1 MEVINLA
8 RGGSCRVETE
18 ATTWVIDGVTYTNYA
33 NVDIVDATTAE
44 DELANQTRLN
54 WTINLRT
61 GTGSKW
67 MYLHGLHVA
76 IGNNILYSNSEGS
89 ILGEW
94 TKYNGVWVKERPF
107 TSGTLII
114 PHNTNGSVDNQTVYL
129 KVLFR
134 YGSWAWDN
142 DNYYRESE
150 DTQISLTPIAR
161 YFTNTPSISLKNR
174 TTTSLT
180 FNWNTS
186 ETCNKIVMHVGTKET
201 TFAVNAVSG
210 SIKVNGL
217 AANTTYYCYWSFYR
231 ADSGLPTDSGRI
243 SLKTW
248 ANPGQS
254 LSTKTETSITMHWSS
269 GEDTTKNIQYSINN
283 GSSWTNVGAVNAK
296 NGYYTIS
303 GLNPNTTYDIK
314 TRITREDGS
323 TADTSALSI
332 QTYAYPTHS
341 KYSVGETT
349 ATLYWGCS
357 GGVQETVEYSLD
369 NGLTWKKGQKI
380 DYTYAYTISDL
391 ARGTS
396 YNILTRATRYDGSK
410 GITPTALT
418 ITTWKAPSFT
428 LSKGLDETSLKV
440 NWNGNGASILSIYYS
455 LDGGA
460 TWSSSIA
467 ALSQT
472 SGSFNITGLKA
483 NTTYTVYLKMTRTDT
498 STSSVVT
505 SDPVTTYPYPS
516 CVGGTNIKIGDP
528 LTLTFNNPL
537 NREITA
543 YILARHNTQIVLG
556 EWTGTGTSITGF
568 NDAITTANMY
578 QSIPNSLSGNYVIT
592 LKYNGSIVQ
601 KEFDVNKTYSVRGDS
616 SDSPLFSTYTYRD
629 AMYDTSATSGIK
641 QKITSLTGSNLKII
655 KGFST
660 LHVEIASGQKAIAQQ
675 KATIASYSLINATT
689 ETIPESVGNT
699 IIFSEIPNI
708 NNNSWSVRATDSRG
722 LFTTVRSLVSNS
734 NYIDYSKPSIIN
746 FSTSRTNNNIGVNV
760 QLKASGTFWN
770 GNFGQV
776 NNKDRLKAYYSYKK
790 NEVGATWSKIT
801 SVNITSEGNTYN
813 INEVLA
819 DIFEL
824 GSTYDF
830 RIYIADALCDDTSTT
845 SGALSASFVK
855 SEVTNGTPALAIWG
869 DKVSIGDAWDTSDTI
884 NRLRVNGGAY
894 INGDLRVAG
903 KINNMPERYYFNI
916 HQSWYCFGQFN
927 MFQNGQ
933 YAIIKVYS
941 GGGYNGVVSQ
951 QLRFDINIRTSNGT
965 APYFAAHVDNFSWS
979 NEAPTIYLKTL
990 DSSTC
995 EIWMAPYSYSGA
1007 SFFTVETSNYTT
1019 FEFRGTAATTQPSDL
1034 GEVAKKNYFTTA
1046 GGTISGD
1053 VTITGVLAANTSVV
1067 NATDTWIPV
1076 IKEGKF
1082 QHTERRFATSV
1093 THTNYGTNG
1102 GHLATMDFLSYWN
1115 GAHNS
1120 SGNSNLT
1127 YCNRG
1132 AFGTIV
1138 TKNSGDYLPITGGV
1152 VVGWTTVTYDNP
1164 HDPTWDYGKSNL
1176 EIRTTNGS
1184 TPSICLHKSGYCHA
1198 VITCDITGQIKV
1210 GDLGSTA
1217 QPVLTDGNKHLYTT
1231 NVFIQSAQPT
1241 AIRTGD
1247 IWFKV

>member
-1 MEVINLA
+1 MAVINLT
-8 RGGSCRVETE
+8 RGGSCRVETK

-33 NVDIVDATTAE
+33 NIDIVDATTTE

-61 GTGSKW
+61 STGSKW

-76 IGNNILYSNSEGS
+76 IGDNVLYSNSDGN

-107 TSGTLII
+107 TSGTLVI
-114 PHNTNGSVDNQTVYL
+114 PHNTNGSIDNQTVYL

-134 YGSWAWDN
+134 YGSWAWD
-142 DNYYRESE
+142 DDAYYRESE
-150 DTQISLTPIAR
+150 DTQLSLTPIAR

-186 ETCNKIVMHVGTKET
+186 ETCNKIIMHVGSKET

-210 SIKVNGL
+210 SITVNGL
-217 AANTTYYCYWSFYR
+217 TANTTYSCYGSFYR
-231 ADSGLPTDSGRI
+231 ADSGLPTDSEKI

-254 LSTKTETSITMHWSS
+254 LNTKTETSIKMNWSS

-283 GSSWTNVGAVNAK
+283 GSSWINVGAVNAK
-296 NGYYTIS
+296 SGNYTIS
-303 GLNPNTTYDIK
+303 GLSPYTTYNIK

-455 LDGGA
+455 LDKGA
-460 TWSSSIA
+460 TWSDSIT

-498 STSSVVT
+498 STSSIVT
-505 SDPVTTYPYPS
+505 ADPVTTYPYPS

-556 EWTGTGTSITGF
+556 EWTGNGTSITGF

-578 QSIPNSLSGNYVIT
+578 QSIPNSLNGNYVIT
-592 LKYNGSIVQ
+592 IKYNGSIVQ

-641 QKITSLTGSNLKII
+641 KKITSLTGSNLKII

-660 LHVEIASGQKAIAQQ
+660 LHVEIASGQKAVAQQ

-689 ETIPESVGNT
+689 ETIPENVGNT
-699 IIFSEIPNI
+699 IVFSEIPNI
-708 NNNSWSVRATDSRG
+708 NNNSWSVRVTDSRG
-722 LFTTVRSLVSNS
+722 LFTTVRSLVSSS
-734 NYIDYSKPSIIN
+734 NYIDYFKPSIIN

-770 GNFGQV
+770 GNFGEV

-790 NEVGATWSKIT
+790 NEPGTTWSET
-801 SVNITSEGNTYN
+801 ASVNITSEGNTYS

-819 DIFEL
+819 DTFEL

-830 RIYIADALCDDTSTT
+830 RVYIADALCDDTSVT
-845 SGALSASFVK
+845 SEALSASFAK
-855 SEVTNGTPALAIWG
+855 SEITNGTPALAIWG
-869 DKVSIGDAWDTSDTI
+869 DKVSIGEAWDTKDTF
-884 NRLRVNGGAY
+884 NRLRVNGSAY
-894 INGDLRVAG
+894 LSGNLEASTIKMNGDFYWSGTYTNFHLVA
-903 KINNMPERYYFNI
+903 N
-916 HQSWYCFGQFN
+916 QD
-927 MFQNGQ
+927 
-933 YAIIKVYS
+933 
-941 GGGYNGVVSQ
+941 VSE
-951 QLRFDINIRTSNGT
+951 
-965 APYFAAHVDNFSWS
+965 WS
-979 NEAPTIYLKTL
+979 
-990 DSSTC
+990 
-995 EIWMAPYSYSGA
+995 
-1007 SFFTVETSNYTT
+1007 F
-1019 FEFRGTAATTQPSDL
+1019 DL
-1034 GEVAKKNYFTTA
+1034 GSDAT
-1046 GGTISGD
+1046 GGRSSFSGCFFQFWSRKRALPIMQLYND
-1053 VTITGVLAANTSVV
+1053 DCSVIIPNGSLTVQGTLINFCAEANT
-1067 NATDTWIPV
+1067 TDTWIPV

-1082 QHTERRFATSV
+1082 QHTQREFATNAV
-1093 THTNYGTNG
+1093 VHCHWGTNNDYIP
-1102 GHLATMDFLSYWN
+1102 TMSFLSWWN

-1120 SGNSNLT
+1120 SGNSNLA
-1127 YCNRG
+1127 YCNKG

-1138 TKNSGDYLPITGGV
+1138 TKNSGDYLPITGGA
-1152 VVGWTTVTYDNP
+1152 VVGWTTITYDNP
-1164 HDPTWDYGKSNL
+1164 YDPTWDYGKSNL

-1184 TPSICLHKSGYCHA
+1184 TPSICLHKSGHCHA
-1198 VITCDITGQIKV
+1198 VITCDATGQIKV
-1210 GDLGSTA
+1210 GDFGSTA
-1217 QPVLTDGNKHLYTT
+1217 KPVLTDGNKHLYTT

-1241 AIRTGD
+1241 AIRAGD